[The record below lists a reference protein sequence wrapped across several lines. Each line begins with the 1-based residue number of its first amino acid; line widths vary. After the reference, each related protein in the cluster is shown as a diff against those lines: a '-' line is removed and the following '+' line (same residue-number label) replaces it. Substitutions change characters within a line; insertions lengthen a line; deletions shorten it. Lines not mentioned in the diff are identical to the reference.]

1 MCEHLFIINSFL
13 FVEGPLQFSALGVQF
28 VSALPNSEEVLH
40 VPVALAFDCLSH
52 RRVKVLCCLC
62 IFLVLILDVGY
73 IVVAYPGS
81 LRIRTFIKHVACF
94 GQINYCEGVRLRHEV
109 VVLELL
115 RRYQIFELIV
125 E

>member
-1 MCEHLFIINSFL
+1 MCEHLLIINSFL
-13 FVEGPLQFSALGVQF
+13 LGEGPLQFSALGVQF
-28 VSALPNSEEVLH
+28 VSALSNAKIVLH
-40 VPVALAFDCLSH
+40 VPIALTFDCLSH

-62 IFLVLILDVGY
+62 IFLVLILDVSY

-81 LRIRTFIKHVACF
+81 LRIRTFIKHIACF
-94 GQINYCEGVRLRHEV
+94 GQINHCEGIRLRHEV